1 MLKILVAA
9 FVIAA
14 GADVAAQPGAIVRRD
29 FEQDATGRPP
39 AGFVFA
45 ESRDA
50 APKRWSVQRDGAIQA
65 LVHSGDS
72 AAGRGFAAAVLAAPE
87 LREVALSVKI
97 RFGSRER
104 SGGLV
109 WRYRD
114 PDNYYFVELNL
125 GEHAIRLYRMVNGNR
140 VRLEGEDD
148 LELDPSAWHSLK
160 VVQRDRSVR
169 VYLSGIR
176 VFEER
181 DRTLAAAGM
190 VGVWCAGNSAAQFD
204 DLSVERVGD

>member
-1 MLKILVAA
+1 MLRGVLAA
-9 FVIAA
+9 IVIAA
-14 GADVAAQPGAIVRRD
+14 STNAAAQRHTIVHRD
-29 FEQDATGRPP
+29 FENDAAGQAP

-45 ESRDA
+45 ETRDA
-50 APKRWSVQRDGAIQA
+50 APKRWSVQRDGAMQV
-65 LVHSGDS
+65 LGHGGDP
-72 AAGRGFAAAVLAAPE
+72 GGGGFAAAVLEAPE
-87 LREVALSVKI
+87 LRDVAVSVKV
-97 RFGSRER
+97 RFGSGER

-114 PDNYYFVELNL
+114 PGNYYFVELNI

-181 DRTLAAAGM
+181 DRSLAEAGT
-190 VGVWCAGNSAAQFD
+190 VGVWCGGNSAAQFD
-204 DLSVERVGD
+204 DLRVEPVEN